1 MASARLAHHSHHSH
15 GPPPASSG
23 QPAGTLLF
31 QKSHVVA
38 GVQDAYWSDD
48 EEEEPECPL
57 CVGEMDMDDLNFKPC
72 PCGYQRFVELTS
84 CPARLIRES
93 SSSSRRSAVFVI
105 ITSRKTLMDD
115 ALHVDGNIQTTR
127 QKRLNNQ
134 KKQKEKEKK
143 ELEALKRSHLPN
155 MRVVQR
161 NVVYVT
167 GLGPRFAKEELI
179 PSLRSHEY
187 FGQYGKISKIL
198 LVKRSG
204 TATRDATTGIYITY
218 NRREDA
224 ARAIA
229 GVDGS
234 PSPGGGGE
242 VMRASYGTTKYCMNF
257 LRNITCTNPGC
268 MELHEWGD
276 EKDSFTKED
285 LATLKHALKD
295 TETRQKYTVA
305 READS
310 LPRGASWATKGASP
324 KPSTMAAIPI
334 STRESRSNRGIRT
347 TGRSGTSQSARM
359 TQPPD
364 VARPSRNAERDRSD
378 RERER
383 DKERDKKGH
392 SHTSSSGSAGAAA
405 SAVPARAKSPLASSR
420 PSTPASSLPRRPPTA
435 TDAASSPSAAS
446 SPASSTRPTLPPDT
460 LSTTSIPQRLIEAE
474 TSSTPP
480 PTISTPAPPSE
491 PSVDQPYRLSGNV
504 QALLDD
510 VVNRRETKPQTF
522 QSPFPDLDRTLAALG
537 NDDYSFSFNL
547 DPKLIPPKGSGSAIR
562 SGPGRESPGLYGG
575 FDPFGLT
582 SVASPPLPIS
592 SQSPALP
599 PPPGLV
605 TRSQPVSSMVGSA
618 FASPDSTRNS
628 YTGSFDPFAEPG
640 SLARETA
647 HLMEDETARRGSRF
661 GFAQRKASDS
671 RFSSAAASPM
681 MLSDNLPQ
689 APLYASSDLVSP
701 APSSSQT
708 LPQWTYPTQQQDFSL
723 AQGISQ
729 LQLQANAVRAAQQPP
744 PGFGGVPRFSPFGTS
759 SNTEA
764 ALKEMLN
771 IGRSQ
776 QVPRREPVQNYAQ
789 QGFND
794 PAIMSMRMS
803 NVANGEMMFQQ
814 SIRQT
819 SMMDAPTQVPFG
831 APPPGLVNMPP
842 PGLPRATMNNRMAN
856 GHVHPSMQSLNA
868 QQVSEYPPFP
878 QFSPSTSAA
887 LVSPALAAISP
898 LVSSSLSVSSPIVAS
913 SSAASSHTPAFTPS
927 DFPELSS
934 IPAERERPRR
944 ENSATHS
951 KKPEGKANR
960 KTSVSQTPALPSLAS
975 AAPSSVVKQE
985 AGPASPKPEPNSDVP
1000 SVPSTTPAQLK
1011 GDAESDTRA
1020 SPVLATPSIGR
1031 AIVPLDLPA
1040 AVPPLSRKQKRLQA
1054 KMQAKEKV
1062 APPSSTHS
1070 MSTPASRVPSPP
1082 PVSPPVTHQV
1092 SQVLSDHSAARNHT
1106 PVVDDKSTSS
1116 FTLPTAPQP
1125 VTAPAPESQESKP
1138 TVAKSPQQSQPPSLK
1153 VAIGPPASVS
1163 QLPNPSPAP
1172 SEPDAPASAV
1182 TETAPESAT
1191 VGLSKKQRK
1200 ILAAKAAREAAEA
1213 KALEAAKAQ
1222 VTTNE
1227 TVSET
1232 PYANL
1237 VSAKELL
1244 HPGKGVLHE
1253 EYPAFLNHR
1262 SLEGKGPAAVPYAPL
1277 VDALTV
1283 LSIGNGAFADGMPS
1297 SSSAIASFQ
1306 QLLET
1311 LTQAISE
1318 LLRLL
1323 PGITWADNS
1332 SFDSAILDILK
1343 AEDFM
1348 AEGTHIQFD
1357 QDSDVE
1363 TLTLA
1368 LEKRAKWM
1376 KTQLTKLEELH
1387 RDINSAAVRAVLSL
1401 NDRGWDA
1408 RTILNKSTGSLERF
1422 EQLGT
1427 VLGEGGAVRGMSLA
1441 ELTEALKEARRQ
1453 ESEVEMQLKEM
1464 MKLNA
1469 PATS

>member
-15 GPPPASSG
+15 GPPPATSG
-23 QPAGTLLF
+23 QPAGALLF

-72 PCGYQRFVELTS
+72 PCGYQICGFCYHHIKQNLNGR
-84 CPARLIRES
+84 CPACRREYS
-93 SSSSRRSAVFVI
+93 EDTVEYTAMSPE
-105 ITSRKTLMDD
+105 D
-115 ALHVDGNIQTTR
+115 
-127 QKRLNNQ
+127 QKRLSNQ

-143 ELEALKRSHLPN
+143 ELEALKRAHLPN

-187 FGQYGKISKIL
+187 FGQYGKISKIV

-204 TATRDATTGIYITY
+204 TATREFTTGIYITY

-334 STRESRSNRGIRT
+334 STRESRSTRGVRT
-347 TGRSGTSQSARM
+347 TGRSGPSQPNRT

-364 VARPSRNAERDRSD
+364 VARASRNADRDRSD
-378 RERER
+378 RDRER

-392 SHTSSSGSAGAAA
+392 AHTSSSGSAGAAA

-435 TDAASSPSAAS
+435 TDVASSPSPAS
-446 SPASSTRPTLPPDT
+446 SPASSTRPALLPEP
-460 LSTTSIPQRLIEAE
+460 STTSIPQRLMEAE

-480 PTISTPAPPSE
+480 PTVSTPAPPSE
-491 PSVDQPYRLSGNV
+491 TSVDQPYRLPGNV

-510 VVNRRETKPQTF
+510 VVTRRETKPQTF

-562 SGPGRESPGLYGG
+562 SGPGRESPTSYGG

-582 SVASPPLPIS
+582 SVASPSLPLS

-599 PPPGLV
+599 PPPGLGA
-605 TRSQPVSSMVGSA
+605 RSQPISSMIGNS
-618 FASPDSTRNS
+618 FASPDPIRNS
-628 YTGSFDPFAEPG
+628 YTGSFDPFAE
-640 SLARETA
+640 SAARDTPSTA
-647 HLMEDETARRGSRF
+647 HAHLVEDETARRGSRF
-661 GFAQRKASDS
+661 GFAQKKASDS
-671 RFSSAAASPM
+671 RFSSAAASP
-681 MLSDNLPQ
+681 LVLPDNLPQ
-689 APLYASSDLVSP
+689 TPLYASSDLVSP
-701 APSSSQT
+701 APSSSQP
-708 LPQWTYPTQQQDFSL
+708 LPQWTYPTQQDFSL

-729 LQLQANAVRAAQQPP
+729 LQLQANAVRAAQQAP
-744 PGFGGVPRFSPFGTS
+744 PGFGGLPRFSPFGTS

-771 IGRSQ
+771 IGRNQ
-776 QVPRREPVQNYAQ
+776 QVPRREPVQSYGQ
-789 QGFND
+789 QGYND

-803 NVANGEMMFQQ
+803 GVANGEMMFQQ
-814 SIRQT
+814 SIRQNP
-819 SMMDAPTQVPFG
+819 MMDGPTQVPFG
-831 APPPGLVNMPP
+831 APPPGLVNIPP
-842 PGLPRATMNNRMAN
+842 PGLGRAPMNSRMAN

-898 LVSSSLSVSSPIVAS
+898 LVSSALSVSSPFVAS
-913 SSAASSHTPAFTPS
+913 SSAAASHTPAFSPS

-951 KKPEGKANR
+951 KKPEAKVNR
-960 KTSVSQTPALPSLAS
+960 KTSVSQTPALPSLAPV
-975 AAPSSVVKQE
+975 AASPAVKHD
-985 AGPASPKPEPNSDVP
+985 AGPTSPKPEQHSDILP
-1000 SVPSTTPAQLK
+1000 APSTTLAPPK
-1011 GDAESDTRA
+1011 EDAETDTKA
-1020 SPVLATPSIGR
+1020 SSPVLTTPNIGR

-1040 AVPPLSRKQKRLQA
+1040 AVPPLSRKQKPA
-1054 KMQAKEKV
+1054 K
-1062 APPSSTHS
+1062 T
-1070 MSTPASRVPSPP
+1070 
-1082 PVSPPVTHQV
+1082 
-1092 SQVLSDHSAARNHT
+1092 
-1106 PVVDDKSTSS
+1106 
-1116 FTLPTAPQP
+1116 
-1125 VTAPAPESQESKP
+1125 
-1138 TVAKSPQQSQPPSLK
+1138 
-1153 VAIGPPASVS
+1153 
-1163 QLPNPSPAP
+1163 
-1172 SEPDAPASAV
+1172 
-1182 TETAPESAT
+1182 
-1191 VGLSKKQRK
+1191 
-1200 ILAAKAAREAAEA
+1200 
-1213 KALEAAKAQ
+1213 Q
-1222 VTTNE
+1222 VTTNK
-1227 TVSET
+1227 TVSDA
-1232 PYANL
+1232 PYDNL
-1237 VSAKELL
+1237 VSAEELL
-1244 HPGKGVLHE
+1244 HQWKSVLRE
-1253 EYPAFLNHR
+1253 EYPSFLNQR
-1262 SLEGKGPAAVPYAPL
+1262 SLEGKGSSAVPYAPL

-1283 LSIGNGAFADGMPS
+1283 LSIGNGAFTDGMPS

-1348 AEGTHIQFD
+1348 AEGSHIQLD

-1408 RTILNKSTGSLERF
+1408 RTMLSKSTGSLERF

-1427 VLGEGGAVRGMSLA
+1427 VQVEGGAMRGMSLA
-1441 ELTEALKEARRQ
+1441 ELTEALKEARRH
-1453 ESEVEMQLKEM
+1453 ESEVEMQLKEV

-1469 PATS
+1469 LATS

>member
-1 MASARLAHHSHHSH
+1 MAHHQQL
-15 GPPPASSG
+15 PAN
-23 QPAGTLLF
+23 QR
-31 QKSHVVA
+31 
-38 GVQDAYWSDD
+38 
-48 EEEEPECPL
+48 EP
-57 CVGEMDMDDLNFKPC
+57 
-72 PCGYQRFVELTS
+72 Y
-84 CPARLIRES
+84 
-93 SSSSRRSAVFVI
+93 SSRS
-105 ITSRKTLMDD
+105 LMSLR
-115 ALHVDGNIQTTR
+115 AYETR
-127 QKRLNNQ
+127 TGAMMKSQKRLSNQ

-143 ELEALKRSHLPN
+143 ELEALKRVHLPN

-187 FGQYGKISKIL
+187 FGQYGKISKIV

-204 TATRDATTGIYITY
+204 TATREPTTGIYITY
-218 NRREDA
+218 YRREDA

-334 STRESRSNRGIRT
+334 STRDSRA
-347 TGRSGTSQSARM
+347 GRSVRTGGRPGASQSTRTSLPTDTARV
-359 TQPPD
+359 P
-364 VARPSRNAERDRSD
+364 RNADRDRSD

-383 DKERDKKGH
+383 EKERDKKGH
-392 SHTSSSGSAGAAA
+392 AHTSSSGSAGAGP
-405 SAVPARAKSPLASSR
+405 STVPVRAKSPLRLSR
-420 PSTPASSLPRRPPTA
+420 PATPASSLPFRPPTA
-435 TDAASSPSAAS
+435 TDAASSPSSAS
-446 SPASSTRPTLPPDT
+446 SPASSRPTLPQET
-460 LSTTSIPQRLIEAE
+460 STTSIPQRLMDAE

-491 PSVDQPYRLSGNV
+491 SSIDHPYQLSGNV

-510 VVNRRETKPQTF
+510 VVTRRETRPQTF

-547 DPKLIPPKGSGSAIR
+547 DPKLIPPKGSGSTIR
-562 SGPGRESPGLYGG
+562 SGPGRESPTVYGG

-582 SVASPPLPIS
+582 SAASPSLSLP

-599 PPPGLV
+599 PPPGLNV
-605 TRSQPVSSMVGSA
+605 RPQPVSSVIGSS
-618 FASPDSTRNS
+618 FASPDPPRNS
-628 YTGSFDPFAEPG
+628 YTGSFDPFAEGAP
-640 SLARETA
+640 ARETPPSTHA
-647 HLMEDETARRGSRF
+647 LLLEDETARRGSRF
-661 GFAQRKASDS
+661 GFAQKKASDS
-671 RFSSAAASPM
+671 RFSSAAASPLVM
-681 MLSDNLPQ
+681 PDNLPQ

-701 APSSSQT
+701 APSSSQQ
-708 LPQWTYPTQQQDFSL
+708 LPQWTYPTQQQEFSL
-723 AQGISQ
+723 AQGMSQ
-729 LQLQANAVRAAQQPP
+729 LQLQATALRAAQQAP
-744 PGFGGVPRFSPFGTS
+744 PGFGGLSSFSPFGS
-759 SNTEA
+759 SSSTEA

-771 IGRSQ
+771 IGRNQ
-776 QVPRREPVQNYAQ
+776 QVPRREPIQGYSQ

-814 SIRQT
+814 GLRQT
-819 SMMDAPTQVPFG
+819 PMMDGPTQAPFG
-831 APPPGLVNMPP
+831 APPPGLVNIPP
-842 PGLPRATMNNRMAN
+842 PGLARSHMNNRMAN

-898 LVSSSLSVSSPIVAS
+898 LVSSSLPASSPVVAS
-913 SSAASSHTPAFTPS
+913 STVAAPHTPAFSPS

-934 IPAERERPRR
+934 APAERERTRR
-944 ENSATHS
+944 ENSAAHS
-951 KKPEGKANR
+951 KKAETKANR
-960 KTSVSQTPALPSLAS
+960 KTSVSQTPALSSLA
-975 AAPSSVVKQE
+975 PVVTTPVAKQDTE
-985 AGPASPKPEPNSDVP
+985 FTSPPKPEQPSDIL
-1000 SVPSTTPAQLK
+1000 STSSTTAADVK
-1011 GDAESDTRA
+1011 EDAGTDSKF
-1020 SPVLATPSIGR
+1020 SPTLTTPSLGR

-1040 AVPPLSRKQKRLQA
+1040 TVPPLSRKQKRMQA

-1082 PVSPPVTHQV
+1082 PASPPVTPQV
-1092 SQVLSDHSAARNHT
+1092 SQEPEALADHSAT
-1106 PVVDDKSTSS
+1106 PNYAAAPSDKSTLPLTSS
-1116 FTLPTAPQP
+1116 TVPAP
-1125 VTAPAPESQESKP
+1125 VTPPVVEPQGPGPASSKALP
-1138 TVAKSPQQSQPPSLK
+1138 NSQPPSLK
-1153 VAIGPPASVS
+1153 VAIGPSLSAS
-1163 QLPNPSPAP
+1163 QLSSSSPAP
-1172 SEPDAPASAV
+1172 SEPDVPASAV

-1191 VGLSKKQRK
+1191 TGLSKKQRK

-1213 KALEAAKAQ
+1213 RALEAAKAQ
-1222 VTTNE
+1222 VVNTKAAPE
-1227 TVSET
+1227 A
-1232 PYANL
+1232 PLDNL
-1237 VSAKELL
+1237 VSVEELL
-1244 HPGKGVLHE
+1244 HQWKGILHE
-1253 EYPAFLNHR
+1253 EYPSFFNPR
-1262 SLEGKGPAAVPYAPL
+1262 SLESKLSAPYAPL

-1283 LSIGNGAFADGMPS
+1283 PPVGNTAYTDGMPN
-1297 SSSAIASFQ
+1297 SSSAISSFQ

-1348 AEGTHIQFD
+1348 ADGTHVSLD

-1408 RTILNKSTGSLERF
+1408 RTILNKSTGTLERF
-1422 EQLGT
+1422 EELGT
-1427 VLGEGGAVRGMSLA
+1427 VQVEGGAPRGMTLA
-1441 ELTEALKEARRQ
+1441 ELAEALKEARMQ
-1453 ESEVEMQLKEM
+1453 ESEVEMQLKEV
-1464 MKLNA
+1464 MKLNVLA
-1469 PATS
+1469 AS